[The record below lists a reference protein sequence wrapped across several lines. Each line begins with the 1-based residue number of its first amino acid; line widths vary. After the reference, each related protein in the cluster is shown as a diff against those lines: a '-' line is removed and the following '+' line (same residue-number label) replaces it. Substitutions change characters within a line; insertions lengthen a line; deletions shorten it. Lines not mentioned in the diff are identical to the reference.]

1 MVSLLKDKN
10 VNNTNIFDYDC
21 GVCFKCLTEQPNTPT
36 DDSISCSIC
45 KKWYHVSCVN
55 NVTEDQFNSQEF
67 SWLCPLCLA
76 EDFSINT

>member
-1 MVSLLKDKN
+1 MIVFHGVFAKN
-10 VNNTNIFDYDC
+10 DIMYRYVLITLQKIY
-21 GVCFKCLTEQPNTPT
+21 LT

-55 NVTEDQFNSQEF
+55 NVTEDQFNSQKC

-76 EDFSINT
+76 VDFSINT